1 MTVGQRIRVAR
12 NKAGLTQRELAA
24 RAETATGTI
33 QQYELEKRQ
42 PRLEQ
47 LRRIAN
53 VLGVDINWLMNGHTM
68 EERDVAFKASAD
80 QRYRD
85 AKEWLRQKKMDEAF
99 QSLNEQGQQKAVER
113 VEELAEIPKYKKE

>member
-1 MTVGQRIRVAR
+1 MTVGQRIRAAR

-68 EERDVAFKASAD
+68 EERDAAFKASAD

-99 QSLNEQGQQKAVER
+99 QGLNEQGQQKAVER
-113 VEELAEIPKYKKE
+113 VEELTEIPKYKKE